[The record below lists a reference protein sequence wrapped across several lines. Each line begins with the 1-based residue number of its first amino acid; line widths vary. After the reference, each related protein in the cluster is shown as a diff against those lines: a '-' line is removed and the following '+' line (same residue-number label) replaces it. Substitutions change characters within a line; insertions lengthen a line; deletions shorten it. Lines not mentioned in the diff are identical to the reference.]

1 MWRKPSRLFSVTLLT
16 GLCFA
21 CRGGGTIDSV
31 DPINVTQLNTSYEI
45 QRTLGKTPVEVEDD
59 GNTARFL
66 IELADGTKQYLVIID
81 PGTLKGKLDIQV
93 DASKAGNPVL
103 YAFNQYFDELM
114 RVHRLVLRGQFA
126 EAKRLIVKTNN
137 DYDLTYGTMI
147 LSGLIAVLENDQKL
161 ASEHFRMAKSLY
173 PDDETL
179 KDLNP

>member
-1 MWRKPSRLFSVTLLT
+1 MWRKPFRIISICLLT
-16 GLCFA
+16 SMCFA
-21 CRGGGTIDSV
+21 CRGGGTIEST
-31 DPINVTQLNTSYEI
+31 DPISVTQLNTSYEI
-45 QRTLGKTPVEVEDD
+45 QRALGKTPVEVEED
-59 GNTARFL
+59 GNTARYL
-66 IELADGTKQYLVIID
+66 VERDDGTKQYLVLID
-81 PGTLKGKLDIQV
+81 PTALKGKLDLQV
-93 DASKAGNPVL
+93 DSSKQGNPVL
-103 YAFNQYFDELM
+103 YAYNQYFDELM

-126 EAKRLIVKTNN
+126 EAKRLIIKTND